1 MEEKFFTRAIEIVKA
16 KIGLVSNNS
25 SIIYNEE
32 YFEGIKHPLIEK
44 GEGWQIHSLQANF
57 QIRNINYQPPP
68 KLDGYFYVYNYENI
82 EPIVSIGEDKIVAI
96 GNWLDLENKI
106 NDKRF
111 SLFGNLGLLFRFTLK
126 LLENKYGIFNLH
138 ACALYD
144 EKENKILLALG
155 ERGSGKTALLLSAI
169 TRSNFKIFAT
179 EIVPLELKNN
189 EVIFYKGT
197 LRNNVRIG
205 NLLYDF
211 PEIMKDLNLKFKE
224 LDDPWGT
231 KIQINLEKYAIEK
244 DIIVDPEI
252 IIVIP
257 RIEEYN
263 PKCQINYIKDYS
275 KLKRIILDNISDRIR
290 SLSIIY
296 DKIPIGNLDNTEATE
311 KRACFVE
318 KFLNKA
324 KILKALN
331 LFAGPKNCLEG
342 LL

>member
-1 MEEKFFTRAIEIVKA
+1 MEEKIYTRAIEIVKA
-16 KIGLVSNNS
+16 KIGLISNNS

-32 YFEGIKHPLIEK
+32 YFEGVKHPIVEN

-57 QIRNINYQPPP
+57 HIKNIEYNPQE
-68 KLDGYFYVYNYENI
+68 LDAYFHVYNYKNIKPIISIKEN
-82 EPIVSIGEDKIVAI
+82 EVLAI
-96 GNWLDLENKI
+96 GDWLTLEIKAT
-106 NDKRF
+106 DKRF

-126 LLENKYGIFNLH
+126 LLENKYNIFNFH
-138 ACALYD
+138 ACALYN

-169 TRSNFKIFAT
+169 TRSDFKIFAT
-179 EIVPLELKNN
+179 EIVPIELKDD

-211 PEIMKDLNLKFKE
+211 PEIMEDLKLKFKKI
-224 LDDPWGT
+224 DDPWGT
-231 KIQINLEKYAIEK
+231 KIQINLEKYAVKE
-244 DIIVDPEI
+244 DVIINPEI

-263 PKCQINYIKDYS
+263 QKCQFNYIKDYN
-275 KLKRIILDNISDRIR
+275 KLKRIFIDNISDRIR

-296 DKIPIGNLDNTEATE
+296 DKIPIGEIDNIEATD
-311 KRACFVE
+311 KRINFVE
-318 KFLNKA
+318 NFLNKA
-324 KILKALN
+324 KILKALT
-331 LFAGPKNCLEG
+331 LFAGPKNCLDG
-342 LL
+342 WL